1 MLLKNKI
8 KLTYISIGILLL
20 AIILFEITLTR
31 KIYDIKYSKDKLLV
45 IEQKNSMKKELLI
58 RHNFSKDCIL
68 LHNYIIKNTGI
79 SLSNLNV
86 RIMKFLKEDNRTNEE
101 YKELLEGIIET
112 LNETNLL
119 LDKYNEKDHLET
131 EKDTKNEINKII
143 SDNIKENTE

>member
-20 AIILFEITLTR
+20 AIISFEITLTR

-45 IEQKNSMKKELLI
+45 IEQKNSMKKEHLI
-58 RHNFSKDCIL
+58 RHKVSKDYIL

-101 YKELLEGIIET
+101 YKELLEEIIET

-143 SDNIKENTE
+143 SDNIKKNTE